1 MATYTD
7 NSGQWHTDYMANL
20 TSYYNVNILR
30 LDEDNDLPVFQYE
43 LCGWIYRVST
53 LDEAKA
59 HIKANIAEHRCYW
72 RNF

>member
-1 MATYTD
+1 MAT
-7 NSGQWHTDYMANL
+7 Q
-20 TSYYNVNILR
+20 TSYYTVDILR
-30 LDEDNDLPVFQYE
+30 LNEDNEPPVFEYE
-43 LCGWIYRVST
+43 LCGWVYQVST